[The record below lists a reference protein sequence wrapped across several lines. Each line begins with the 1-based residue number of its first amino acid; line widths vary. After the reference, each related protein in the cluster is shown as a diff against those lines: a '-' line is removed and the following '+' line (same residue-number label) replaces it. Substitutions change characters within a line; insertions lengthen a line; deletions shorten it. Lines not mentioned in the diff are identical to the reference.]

1 MADQDTPIP
10 GVETFQKLTQA
21 SVLRKGSHALD
32 FITNE
37 KMREIV
43 EASARNWLTDHVVA
57 LFDNGLVQVYTE
69 EQWAQ
74 RQKELFEGA
83 ELAETLV
90 ENRKIE
96 TQVFELGEE
105 SERGVLAEWAK
116 SFGYEGS
123 ELLAGVNVG
132 DIVVRRASGTFQVY
146 ADKARQTASAIS
158 AKNRE
163 MERAHLR
170 LGIFQSSM
178 EEPGKSRLEV
188 AKEVEEWI
196 LGV

>member
-10 GVETFQKLTQA
+10 GVKTFQKLTQA

-32 FITNE
+32 FIVDPNNV
-37 KMREIV
+37 RAVAID
-43 EASARNWLTDHVVA
+43 ARHWTGDRIVA
-57 LFDNGLVQVYTE
+57 LFDDDSLGLYTE
-69 EQWAQ
+69 AEWAQ

-83 ELAETLV
+83 ELSETLV
-90 ENRKIE
+90 ENRKVE

-116 SFGYEGS
+116 SLGYEGS

-132 DIVVRRASGTFQVY
+132 DIVVRRAGGTFQVY

-170 LGIFQSSM
+170 LGIFQNSM
-178 EEPGKSRLEV
+178 EEPGKSRLVV
-188 AKEVEEWI
+188 AKEAEEWI
-196 LGV
+196 LGD